1 MNKVGDSSI
10 SPYLLQRLRSLEEAT
25 VEREQRRREPAPQ
38 QPPAQPENKTESP
51 DKPAGVDK
59 KI

>member
-10 SPYLLQRLRSLEEAT
+10 SPYLLQRLRSLEEAK
-25 VEREQRRREPAPQ
+25 VEREQRRRDPAPP
-38 QPPAQPENKTESP
+38 QPPAQPENKAESP
-51 DKPAGVDK
+51 DKPASVDK